1 MLNLKEGKEYS
12 HRYWWI
18 NDESLAVLNRGYLL
32 NGETVEGAV
41 DRITTAAAK
50 RLNNME
56 LQPIFKE
63 MVERGWMSLSSPIWA
78 NMGTQRGLPISCVTG
93 DTLIEVKTD
102 KGIITLPIE
111 ELTKKWEEGVRGYE
125 IKVFNTDTKEIEY
138 AKINKVWETKKTQSF
153 IHISVGAANTYN
165 LRCTPDHLIL
175 KADGEYVPAGDL
187 KTFDKLQ
194 GESYKTVVDVVSVW
208 ADEEIPVFDIEVDHP
223 SHNFYLPEP
232 QIFVHNCFGASIPDN
247 IEGITHKVGEVI
259 MQTKIGGGT
268 SGYFGELRGRG
279 AAITDN
285 GKSSGAVSFMK
296 MFDTTMDVVS
306 QGSCYEKGTEV
317 LTDKGFKDFR
327 EVNPKLDKIAQVD
340 EYGNIDFTD
349 VFELTSKKYIGD
361 LVKIRGLKKDDL
373 ISVAVTTNHRM
384 VIERMKG
391 SKGAGTRRWAG
402 YTEIVTAEDLKL
414 HRDNR
419 LYISG
424 KTITNSNRLSDVERL
439 KIAFQADGRKDNRS
453 NTIRFRFTKQR
464 KVERLLE
471 IVKRIGLK
479 YELKIESNSGV
490 TNIYIYDAK
499 ELKQPTLSWV
509 ELDKVSYEWCQDF
522 LEEVSKWDG
531 HEYKH
536 CFYSSINKENVD
548 IIQAVASLC
557 NKRTRIYTKT
567 DRPGNR
573 SDLYTITIS
582 DNNKVQGDSCEIYRE
597 HYDDMVYCCIVPK
610 GRILVRSNDRTLV
623 CGNTRRGSFAAYLD
637 IDHPDVEEFLQIKDI
652 GNPIQNLFFSVCV
665 PDYWMQEMID
675 GDMEKRKLWARILE
689 SRQQKGLPYVFFT
702 DNNNKNKSQIYK
714 DLDLKITHSNLCCEI
729 SLPDSTDESFVCCLS
744 SMNLE
749 LYDEW
754 KDTNAVYYAIYF
766 LDAVMSEFI
775 EKTEDNY
782 YLKNSHNF
790 AKRHRALGLG
800 VLGYHSYFQKHN
812 ISFNAPETKVIT
824 QEIFGYLRREALR
837 ATKALS
843 KIYGPAPIYNEIE
856 NYPEHKKQRNTTV
869 MAIAPTTSSSSI
881 LGQVSP
887 GIEPYSS
894 NYYKV
899 GLAKGNFIRKN
910 KYLTALLE
918 SKGKNTEEVWRQ
930 IMLAQGSVQGLD
942 FLTPQE
948 KEVFKTFRELSQR
961 HILVLAQLRQKYID
975 QGQSL
980 NINIP
985 AEVPVKEVNAMMIDA
1000 WKWGIKGLYYQRSSS
1015 VAKELL
1021 TNIITCSSCES

>member
-12 HRYWWI
+12 PRYWWI

-32 NGETVEGAV
+32 NGETIEGAV

-78 NMGTQRGLPISCVTG
+78 NMGTERGLPISCF
-93 DTLIEVKTD
+93 
-102 KGIITLPIE
+102 
-111 ELTKKWEEGVRGYE
+111 GV
-125 IKVFNTDTKEIEY
+125 
-138 AKINKVWETKKTQSF
+138 
-153 IHISVGAANTYN
+153 
-165 LRCTPDHLIL
+165 
-175 KADGEYVPAGDL
+175 
-187 KTFDKLQ
+187 
-194 GESYKTVVDVVSVW
+194 
-208 ADEEIPVFDIEVDHP
+208 
-223 SHNFYLPEP
+223 
-232 QIFVHNCFGASIPDN
+232 SIPDN
-247 IEGITHKVGEVI
+247 IEGITHKIGEVI

-306 QGSCYEKGTEV
+306 QGS
-317 LTDKGFKDFR
+317 
-327 EVNPKLDKIAQVD
+327 
-340 EYGNIDFTD
+340 
-349 VFELTSKKYIGD
+349 
-361 LVKIRGLKKDDL
+361 
-373 ISVAVTTNHRM
+373 
-384 VIERMKG
+384 
-391 SKGAGTRRWAG
+391 
-402 YTEIVTAEDLKL
+402 
-414 HRDNR
+414 
-419 LYISG
+419 
-424 KTITNSNRLSDVERL
+424 
-439 KIAFQADGRKDNRS
+439 
-453 NTIRFRFTKQR
+453 
-464 KVERLLE
+464 
-471 IVKRIGLK
+471 
-479 YELKIESNSGV
+479 
-490 TNIYIYDAK
+490 
-499 ELKQPTLSWV
+499 
-509 ELDKVSYEWCQDF
+509 
-522 LEEVSKWDG
+522 
-531 HEYKH
+531 
-536 CFYSSINKENVD
+536 
-548 IIQAVASLC
+548 
-557 NKRTRIYTKT
+557 
-567 DRPGNR
+567 
-573 SDLYTITIS
+573 
-582 DNNKVQGDSCEIYRE
+582 
-597 HYDDMVYCCIVPK
+597 
-610 GRILVRSNDRTLV
+610 
-623 CGNTRRGSFAAYLD
+623 TRRGSFAAYLD

-843 KIYGPAPIYNEIE
+843 KIYGHAPIYNEIE

>member
-12 HRYWWI
+12 PKYWWV

-56 LQPIFKE
+56 LQPVFKE
-63 MVERGWMSLSSPIWA
+63 IIERGWMSLSSPIWA
-78 NMGTQRGLPISCVTG
+78 NMGTQRGLPISC
-93 DTLIEVKTD
+93 
-102 KGIITLPIE
+102 
-111 ELTKKWEEGVRGYE
+111 
-125 IKVFNTDTKEIEY
+125 
-138 AKINKVWETKKTQSF
+138 
-153 IHISVGAANTYN
+153 
-165 LRCTPDHLIL
+165 
-175 KADGEYVPAGDL
+175 
-187 KTFDKLQ
+187 
-194 GESYKTVVDVVSVW
+194 
-208 ADEEIPVFDIEVDHP
+208 
-223 SHNFYLPEP
+223 
-232 QIFVHNCFGASIPDN
+232 FGCYIPDSV
-247 IEGITHKVGEVI
+247 EDITHKLGEVI
-259 MQTKIGGGT
+259 MQTKVGGGT

-279 AAITDN
+279 SSITDN
-285 GKSSGAVSFMK
+285 GKSSGSVSFMR
-296 MFDTTMDVVS
+296 MFDTTLDVVS
-306 QGSCYEKGTEV
+306 QGGV
-317 LTDKGFKDFR
+317 R
-327 EVNPKLDKIAQVD
+327 
-340 EYGNIDFTD
+340 
-349 VFELTSKKYIGD
+349 
-361 LVKIRGLKKDDL
+361 
-373 ISVAVTTNHRM
+373 
-384 VIERMKG
+384 
-391 SKGAGTRRWAG
+391 KGA
-402 YTEIVTAEDLKL
+402 
-414 HRDNR
+414 
-419 LYISG
+419 
-424 KTITNSNRLSDVERL
+424 
-439 KIAFQADGRKDNRS
+439 
-453 NTIRFRFTKQR
+453 
-464 KVERLLE
+464 
-471 IVKRIGLK
+471 
-479 YELKIESNSGV
+479 
-490 TNIYIYDAK
+490 
-499 ELKQPTLSWV
+499 
-509 ELDKVSYEWCQDF
+509 
-522 LEEVSKWDG
+522 
-531 HEYKH
+531 
-536 CFYSSINKENVD
+536 
-548 IIQAVASLC
+548 
-557 NKRTRIYTKT
+557 
-567 DRPGNR
+567 
-573 SDLYTITIS
+573 
-582 DNNKVQGDSCEIYRE
+582 
-597 HYDDMVYCCIVPK
+597 
-610 GRILVRSNDRTLV
+610 
-623 CGNTRRGSFAAYLD
+623 FAAYLD

-675 GDMEKRKLWARILE
+675 GDVEKRKLWARVLE
-689 SRQQKGLPYVFFT
+689 SRQQKGLPYIFFT

-714 DLDLKITHSNLCCEI
+714 DLDLKITHSNLCSEV

-918 SKGKNTEEVWRQ
+918 SKGKNTDEVWRH

>member
-12 HRYWWI
+12 PRYWWI

-63 MVERGWMSLSSPIWA
+63 MIERGWMSLSSPIWA
-78 NMGTQRGLPISCVTG
+78 NMGTQRGLPIS
-93 DTLIEVKTD
+93 
-102 KGIITLPIE
+102 
-111 ELTKKWEEGVRGYE
+111 
-125 IKVFNTDTKEIEY
+125 
-138 AKINKVWETKKTQSF
+138 
-153 IHISVGAANTYN
+153 
-165 LRCTPDHLIL
+165 
-175 KADGEYVPAGDL
+175 
-187 KTFDKLQ
+187 
-194 GESYKTVVDVVSVW
+194 
-208 ADEEIPVFDIEVDHP
+208 
-223 SHNFYLPEP
+223 
-232 QIFVHNCFGASIPDN
+232 CFGASIPDN

-306 QGSCYEKGTEV
+306 QGS
-317 LTDKGFKDFR
+317 
-327 EVNPKLDKIAQVD
+327 
-340 EYGNIDFTD
+340 
-349 VFELTSKKYIGD
+349 
-361 LVKIRGLKKDDL
+361 
-373 ISVAVTTNHRM
+373 
-384 VIERMKG
+384 
-391 SKGAGTRRWAG
+391 
-402 YTEIVTAEDLKL
+402 
-414 HRDNR
+414 
-419 LYISG
+419 
-424 KTITNSNRLSDVERL
+424 
-439 KIAFQADGRKDNRS
+439 
-453 NTIRFRFTKQR
+453 
-464 KVERLLE
+464 
-471 IVKRIGLK
+471 
-479 YELKIESNSGV
+479 
-490 TNIYIYDAK
+490 
-499 ELKQPTLSWV
+499 
-509 ELDKVSYEWCQDF
+509 
-522 LEEVSKWDG
+522 
-531 HEYKH
+531 
-536 CFYSSINKENVD
+536 
-548 IIQAVASLC
+548 
-557 NKRTRIYTKT
+557 
-567 DRPGNR
+567 
-573 SDLYTITIS
+573 
-582 DNNKVQGDSCEIYRE
+582 
-597 HYDDMVYCCIVPK
+597 
-610 GRILVRSNDRTLV
+610 
-623 CGNTRRGSFAAYLD
+623 TRRGSFAAYLD

>member
-12 HRYWWI
+12 PRYWWI

-78 NMGTQRGLPISCVTG
+78 NMGTQRGLPISCLTG

-306 QGSCYEKGTEV
+306 QGS
-317 LTDKGFKDFR
+317 
-327 EVNPKLDKIAQVD
+327 
-340 EYGNIDFTD
+340 
-349 VFELTSKKYIGD
+349 
-361 LVKIRGLKKDDL
+361 
-373 ISVAVTTNHRM
+373 
-384 VIERMKG
+384 
-391 SKGAGTRRWAG
+391 
-402 YTEIVTAEDLKL
+402 
-414 HRDNR
+414 
-419 LYISG
+419 
-424 KTITNSNRLSDVERL
+424 
-439 KIAFQADGRKDNRS
+439 
-453 NTIRFRFTKQR
+453 
-464 KVERLLE
+464 
-471 IVKRIGLK
+471 
-479 YELKIESNSGV
+479 
-490 TNIYIYDAK
+490 
-499 ELKQPTLSWV
+499 
-509 ELDKVSYEWCQDF
+509 
-522 LEEVSKWDG
+522 
-531 HEYKH
+531 
-536 CFYSSINKENVD
+536 
-548 IIQAVASLC
+548 
-557 NKRTRIYTKT
+557 
-567 DRPGNR
+567 
-573 SDLYTITIS
+573 
-582 DNNKVQGDSCEIYRE
+582 
-597 HYDDMVYCCIVPK
+597 
-610 GRILVRSNDRTLV
+610 
-623 CGNTRRGSFAAYLD
+623 TRRGSFAAYLD

-824 QEIFGYLRREALR
+824 QEVFGYLRREALR

>member
-12 HRYWWI
+12 PRYWWI

-63 MVERGWMSLSSPIWA
+63 MIERGWMSLSSPIWA
-78 NMGTQRGLPISCVTG
+78 NMGTERGLPISC
-93 DTLIEVKTD
+93 
-102 KGIITLPIE
+102 
-111 ELTKKWEEGVRGYE
+111 
-125 IKVFNTDTKEIEY
+125 
-138 AKINKVWETKKTQSF
+138 
-153 IHISVGAANTYN
+153 
-165 LRCTPDHLIL
+165 
-175 KADGEYVPAGDL
+175 
-187 KTFDKLQ
+187 
-194 GESYKTVVDVVSVW
+194 
-208 ADEEIPVFDIEVDHP
+208 
-223 SHNFYLPEP
+223 
-232 QIFVHNCFGASIPDN
+232 FGCHIPDSVEN
-247 IEGITHKVGEVI
+247 ITHKLGEVI
-259 MQTKIGGGT
+259 MQTKVGGGT

-279 AAITDN
+279 SSITDN
-285 GKSSGAVSFMK
+285 GKSSGSVSFMR
-296 MFDTTMDVVS
+296 MFDTTLDVVS
-306 QGSCYEKGTEV
+306 QGGV
-317 LTDKGFKDFR
+317 R
-327 EVNPKLDKIAQVD
+327 
-340 EYGNIDFTD
+340 
-349 VFELTSKKYIGD
+349 
-361 LVKIRGLKKDDL
+361 
-373 ISVAVTTNHRM
+373 
-384 VIERMKG
+384 
-391 SKGAGTRRWAG
+391 KGA
-402 YTEIVTAEDLKL
+402 
-414 HRDNR
+414 
-419 LYISG
+419 
-424 KTITNSNRLSDVERL
+424 
-439 KIAFQADGRKDNRS
+439 
-453 NTIRFRFTKQR
+453 
-464 KVERLLE
+464 
-471 IVKRIGLK
+471 
-479 YELKIESNSGV
+479 
-490 TNIYIYDAK
+490 
-499 ELKQPTLSWV
+499 
-509 ELDKVSYEWCQDF
+509 
-522 LEEVSKWDG
+522 
-531 HEYKH
+531 
-536 CFYSSINKENVD
+536 
-548 IIQAVASLC
+548 
-557 NKRTRIYTKT
+557 
-567 DRPGNR
+567 
-573 SDLYTITIS
+573 
-582 DNNKVQGDSCEIYRE
+582 
-597 HYDDMVYCCIVPK
+597 
-610 GRILVRSNDRTLV
+610 
-623 CGNTRRGSFAAYLD
+623 FAAYLD

-714 DLDLKITHSNLCCEI
+714 DLDLKITHSNLCSEV
-729 SLPDSTDESFVCCLS
+729 SLPDSIDESFVCCLS

-766 LDAVMSEFI
+766 LDAIMSEFI

-782 YLKNSHNF
+782 YLRNSHNF

-918 SKGKNTEEVWRQ
+918 SKGKNTEEVWRH

-1000 WKWGIKGLYYQRSSS
+1000 WKWGIKALYYQRSSS

>member
-12 HRYWWI
+12 PRYWWI

-32 NGETVEGAV
+32 NGETIEGAV

-78 NMGTQRGLPISCVTG
+78 NMGTERGLPISCF
-93 DTLIEVKTD
+93 
-102 KGIITLPIE
+102 
-111 ELTKKWEEGVRGYE
+111 GV
-125 IKVFNTDTKEIEY
+125 
-138 AKINKVWETKKTQSF
+138 
-153 IHISVGAANTYN
+153 
-165 LRCTPDHLIL
+165 
-175 KADGEYVPAGDL
+175 
-187 KTFDKLQ
+187 
-194 GESYKTVVDVVSVW
+194 
-208 ADEEIPVFDIEVDHP
+208 
-223 SHNFYLPEP
+223 
-232 QIFVHNCFGASIPDN
+232 SIPDN
-247 IEGITHKVGEVI
+247 IEGITHKIGEVI

-306 QGSCYEKGTEV
+306 QGS
-317 LTDKGFKDFR
+317 
-327 EVNPKLDKIAQVD
+327 
-340 EYGNIDFTD
+340 
-349 VFELTSKKYIGD
+349 
-361 LVKIRGLKKDDL
+361 
-373 ISVAVTTNHRM
+373 
-384 VIERMKG
+384 
-391 SKGAGTRRWAG
+391 
-402 YTEIVTAEDLKL
+402 
-414 HRDNR
+414 
-419 LYISG
+419 
-424 KTITNSNRLSDVERL
+424 
-439 KIAFQADGRKDNRS
+439 
-453 NTIRFRFTKQR
+453 
-464 KVERLLE
+464 
-471 IVKRIGLK
+471 
-479 YELKIESNSGV
+479 
-490 TNIYIYDAK
+490 
-499 ELKQPTLSWV
+499 
-509 ELDKVSYEWCQDF
+509 
-522 LEEVSKWDG
+522 
-531 HEYKH
+531 
-536 CFYSSINKENVD
+536 
-548 IIQAVASLC
+548 
-557 NKRTRIYTKT
+557 
-567 DRPGNR
+567 
-573 SDLYTITIS
+573 
-582 DNNKVQGDSCEIYRE
+582 
-597 HYDDMVYCCIVPK
+597 
-610 GRILVRSNDRTLV
+610 
-623 CGNTRRGSFAAYLD
+623 TRRGSFAAYLD

-729 SLPDSTDESFVCCLS
+729 SLPDSNDESFVCCLS

-775 EKTEDNY
+775 EKTGDNY

-800 VLGYHSYFQKHN
+800 VLGYHSYFQKHS

>member
-12 HRYWWI
+12 PRYWWI

-78 NMGTQRGLPISCVTG
+78 NMGTQRGLPISCLTG

-153 IHISVGAANTYN
+153 IHISVGAANTLN

-194 GESYKTVVDVVSVW
+194 GESYKTVVDVVSVR

-306 QGSCYEKGTEV
+306 QGS
-317 LTDKGFKDFR
+317 
-327 EVNPKLDKIAQVD
+327 
-340 EYGNIDFTD
+340 
-349 VFELTSKKYIGD
+349 
-361 LVKIRGLKKDDL
+361 
-373 ISVAVTTNHRM
+373 
-384 VIERMKG
+384 
-391 SKGAGTRRWAG
+391 
-402 YTEIVTAEDLKL
+402 
-414 HRDNR
+414 
-419 LYISG
+419 
-424 KTITNSNRLSDVERL
+424 
-439 KIAFQADGRKDNRS
+439 
-453 NTIRFRFTKQR
+453 
-464 KVERLLE
+464 
-471 IVKRIGLK
+471 
-479 YELKIESNSGV
+479 
-490 TNIYIYDAK
+490 
-499 ELKQPTLSWV
+499 
-509 ELDKVSYEWCQDF
+509 
-522 LEEVSKWDG
+522 
-531 HEYKH
+531 
-536 CFYSSINKENVD
+536 
-548 IIQAVASLC
+548 
-557 NKRTRIYTKT
+557 
-567 DRPGNR
+567 
-573 SDLYTITIS
+573 
-582 DNNKVQGDSCEIYRE
+582 
-597 HYDDMVYCCIVPK
+597 
-610 GRILVRSNDRTLV
+610 
-623 CGNTRRGSFAAYLD
+623 TRRGSFAAYLD

-918 SKGKNTEEVWRQ
+918 SKGKNTEEVWRH

-1000 WKWGIKGLYYQRSSS
+1000 WKWGIKALYYQRSSS

>member
-12 HRYWWI
+12 PRYWWI

-63 MVERGWMSLSSPIWA
+63 MIERGWMSLSSPIWA
-78 NMGTQRGLPISCVTG
+78 NMGTQRGLPIS
-93 DTLIEVKTD
+93 
-102 KGIITLPIE
+102 
-111 ELTKKWEEGVRGYE
+111 
-125 IKVFNTDTKEIEY
+125 
-138 AKINKVWETKKTQSF
+138 
-153 IHISVGAANTYN
+153 
-165 LRCTPDHLIL
+165 
-175 KADGEYVPAGDL
+175 
-187 KTFDKLQ
+187 
-194 GESYKTVVDVVSVW
+194 
-208 ADEEIPVFDIEVDHP
+208 
-223 SHNFYLPEP
+223 
-232 QIFVHNCFGASIPDN
+232 CFGASIPDN

-306 QGSCYEKGTEV
+306 QGS
-317 LTDKGFKDFR
+317 
-327 EVNPKLDKIAQVD
+327 
-340 EYGNIDFTD
+340 
-349 VFELTSKKYIGD
+349 
-361 LVKIRGLKKDDL
+361 
-373 ISVAVTTNHRM
+373 
-384 VIERMKG
+384 
-391 SKGAGTRRWAG
+391 
-402 YTEIVTAEDLKL
+402 
-414 HRDNR
+414 
-419 LYISG
+419 
-424 KTITNSNRLSDVERL
+424 
-439 KIAFQADGRKDNRS
+439 
-453 NTIRFRFTKQR
+453 
-464 KVERLLE
+464 
-471 IVKRIGLK
+471 
-479 YELKIESNSGV
+479 
-490 TNIYIYDAK
+490 
-499 ELKQPTLSWV
+499 
-509 ELDKVSYEWCQDF
+509 
-522 LEEVSKWDG
+522 
-531 HEYKH
+531 
-536 CFYSSINKENVD
+536 
-548 IIQAVASLC
+548 
-557 NKRTRIYTKT
+557 
-567 DRPGNR
+567 
-573 SDLYTITIS
+573 
-582 DNNKVQGDSCEIYRE
+582 
-597 HYDDMVYCCIVPK
+597 
-610 GRILVRSNDRTLV
+610 
-623 CGNTRRGSFAAYLD
+623 TRRGSFAAYLD

-775 EKTEDNY
+775 DKTEDNY

>member
-12 HRYWWI
+12 PRYWWI

-78 NMGTQRGLPISCVTG
+78 NMGTQRGLPISC
-93 DTLIEVKTD
+93 
-102 KGIITLPIE
+102 
-111 ELTKKWEEGVRGYE
+111 
-125 IKVFNTDTKEIEY
+125 
-138 AKINKVWETKKTQSF
+138 
-153 IHISVGAANTYN
+153 
-165 LRCTPDHLIL
+165 
-175 KADGEYVPAGDL
+175 
-187 KTFDKLQ
+187 
-194 GESYKTVVDVVSVW
+194 
-208 ADEEIPVFDIEVDHP
+208 
-223 SHNFYLPEP
+223 
-232 QIFVHNCFGASIPDN
+232 FGCHIPDSVEN
-247 IEGITHKVGEVI
+247 ITHKLGEVI
-259 MQTKIGGGT
+259 MQTKVGGGT

-279 AAITDN
+279 SSITDN
-285 GKSSGAVSFMK
+285 GKSSGSVSFMR
-296 MFDTTMDVVS
+296 MFDTTLDVVS
-306 QGSCYEKGTEV
+306 QGGV
-317 LTDKGFKDFR
+317 R
-327 EVNPKLDKIAQVD
+327 
-340 EYGNIDFTD
+340 
-349 VFELTSKKYIGD
+349 
-361 LVKIRGLKKDDL
+361 
-373 ISVAVTTNHRM
+373 
-384 VIERMKG
+384 
-391 SKGAGTRRWAG
+391 KGA
-402 YTEIVTAEDLKL
+402 
-414 HRDNR
+414 
-419 LYISG
+419 
-424 KTITNSNRLSDVERL
+424 
-439 KIAFQADGRKDNRS
+439 
-453 NTIRFRFTKQR
+453 
-464 KVERLLE
+464 
-471 IVKRIGLK
+471 
-479 YELKIESNSGV
+479 
-490 TNIYIYDAK
+490 
-499 ELKQPTLSWV
+499 
-509 ELDKVSYEWCQDF
+509 
-522 LEEVSKWDG
+522 
-531 HEYKH
+531 
-536 CFYSSINKENVD
+536 
-548 IIQAVASLC
+548 
-557 NKRTRIYTKT
+557 
-567 DRPGNR
+567 
-573 SDLYTITIS
+573 
-582 DNNKVQGDSCEIYRE
+582 
-597 HYDDMVYCCIVPK
+597 
-610 GRILVRSNDRTLV
+610 
-623 CGNTRRGSFAAYLD
+623 FAAYLD

-675 GDMEKRKLWARILE
+675 GDVEKRKLWARVLE
-689 SRQQKGLPYVFFT
+689 SRQQKGLPYIFFT

-714 DLDLKITHSNLCCEI
+714 DLDLKITHSNLCSEV

-910 KYLTALLE
+910 KYLTTLLE